1 MVEKGGEISMHFL
14 NDYLWT
20 PFSVFLFGYLFVKMT
35 GKRSVAQMTSFDLIF
50 IMIIGT
56 SISEPIVTKN
66 NWVAT
71 WYSFAIALCYIALS
85 RLALFNKLKH

>member
-35 GKRSVAQMTSFDLIF
+35 GKRSVAQMTSF
-50 IMIIGT
+50 
-56 SISEPIVTKN
+56 
-66 NWVAT
+66 
-71 WYSFAIALCYIALS
+71 
-85 RLALFNKLKH
+85 